1 MGIGMGGQWEQVEWQ
16 GERDGV
22 LMGSGMGMERGTG
35 MGC

>member
-1 MGIGMGGQWEQVEWQ
+1 MGGQWEQVEWQ